1 MSSNEERLCVAWR
14 VLRVGLG
21 LGVLLAGVDKFFDL
35 LTNWS
40 MYLSPL
46 AERLLPVSGGTFMR
60 AVGVWEALLG
70 LAILTRWA
78 RPAGYLLTAW
88 LAAIA
93 INLAVTGNF
102 WDLAVRDAELA
113 LAAFTLARL
122 TEWRASLAGAA
133 AVPEGMRLQHGG
145 AKA

>member
-1 MSSNEERLCVAWR
+1 MSSNEERLSTAWQ
-14 VLRVGLG
+14 VLRIGLG

-46 AERLLPVSGGTFMR
+46 AERLLPVSGAAFMR

-78 RPAGYLLTAW
+78 RPAGYLLAAW
-88 LAAIA
+88 LLAIA
-93 INLAVTGNF
+93 VNLAITGSF

-113 LAAFTLARL
+113 LAAFTLGRL

-133 AVPEGMRLQHGG
+133 IAPEEMRLQHGG